1 MKKLGY
7 TLIVLSF
14 LFLSPLVLVSW
25 DNLFTLIFSSAVG
38 VILLITGVY
47 LVKLA
52 KLQKTITRKQLRII
66 SVIMLGIGISLV
78 LSYFY
83 GRFQYDAIV
92 DHESFTISLIGATL
106 SLSWYSPFFI
116 GSYWLYRKSI
126 KIGEK

>member
-1 MKKLGY
+1 
-7 TLIVLSF
+7 
-14 LFLSPLVLVSW
+14 
-25 DNLFTLIFSSAVG
+25 
-38 VILLITGVY
+38 
-47 LVKLA
+47 
-52 KLQKTITRKQLRII
+52 
-66 SVIMLGIGISLV
+66 MLGIGISLV

-126 KIGEK
+126 KIGKNNIILSKVLPKSIVNVI